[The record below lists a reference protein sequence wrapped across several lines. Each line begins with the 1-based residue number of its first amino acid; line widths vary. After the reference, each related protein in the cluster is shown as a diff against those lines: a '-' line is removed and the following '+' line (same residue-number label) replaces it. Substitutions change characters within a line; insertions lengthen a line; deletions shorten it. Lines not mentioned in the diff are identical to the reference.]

1 MKKMKVSASGES
13 AASSVTLDGV
23 FASDLAVVNAARVSF
38 NQESDEMTDREVGL
52 VNFLVKNRHG
62 SPFEHGYFRFKIKCP
77 IFVAREWFRHRI
89 GSFNEWSGRY
99 SKIEPEF
106 FFPDEFRTQ
115 VGKPGAYT
123 FEPISYDD
131 QSNAYL
137 FGLLEGVYEEAEKA
151 YELLLNAGVAK
162 EQARMVLPVATYTHF
177 IWSVNPRALMNFLS
191 LRAHPDA
198 MKEIRDLAF
207 EVEKVFKEVMPV
219 TYLAWKANGRI
230 AP

>member
-1 MKKMKVSASGES
+1 MKNAVLEES
-13 AASSVTLDGV
+13 AASSVKLDGV

-52 VNFLVKNRHG
+52 INFLMKNRHG

-106 FFPDEFRTQ
+106 FLPDEFRTQ
-115 VGKPGAYT
+115 VGKPGAYSFT
-123 FEPISYDD
+123 AWEHED
-131 QSNAYL
+131 
-137 FGLLEGVYEEAEKA
+137 EEAVREEIIDFYKEA
-151 YELLLNAGVAK
+151 NDLYELLLKMGIAK
-162 EQARMVLPVATYTHF
+162 EQARIVLPVATYTHF
-177 IWSVNPRALMNFLS
+177 VWSVNPRALMNFLS
-191 LRAHPDA
+191 LRAHRDA
-198 MKEIRDLAF
+198 MKEIRDLAY
-207 EVEKVFKEVMPV
+207 EVEKVFMEIMPV
-219 TYLAWKANGRI
+219 THAAWEANDRI